1 VRVARSVRAEETED
15 EETLGAVGTL
25 GWLGWVV
32 RAREERRGDIAGG
45 RRRGQCRKNGCEGG
59 EGSAM
64 AQAGVLSQRGAA
76 EVRRGRDKSSSS
88 STARQQA
95 GGTTGRE

>member
-1 VRVARSVRAEETED
+1 VRAEETED

-45 RRRGQCRKNGCEGG
+45 RRRRQCRENGCEGG
-59 EGSAM
+59 VRSAM
-64 AQAGVLSQRGAA
+64 AQAGVLEQRGAAGAA

-88 STARQQA
+88 SKARQQA